1 MIQSSCKLTVL
12 FQNQFWVGIF
22 EDECEN
28 EYSVARV
35 VLGSEPTEA
44 QLYEFILKNYNKIP
58 FKKIQS
64 EAFSTQKKTNYKRL
78 QREVKKQQKE
88 VKKQQKEIGVGTKA
102 QNAIKL
108 QQESAKVERR
118 RKRKERKESDRDKMY
133 ELKQMKKKEKHKGH

>member
-12 FQNQFWVGIF
+12 FQNQFWVGTF
-22 EDECEN
+22 EGESEN

-35 VLGSEPTEA
+35 FLGSEPTEA
-44 QLYEFILKNYNKIP
+44 QLYEFILKNYNQIP
-58 FKKIQS
+58 FKKIKSQT
-64 EAFSTQKKTNYKRL
+64 FSTQKKTNYKRL

-88 VKKQQKEIGVGTKA
+88 KGMGTKA

-108 QQESAKVERR
+108 QYESAKVERR
-118 RKRKERKESDRDKMY
+118 KKRKESEHDKMY

>member
-44 QLYEFILKNYNKIP
+44 QLYEFILKNYNQIP

-64 EAFSTQKKTNYKRL
+64 ETFSTQKKTNYKRL

-88 VKKQQKEIGVGTKA
+88 IGVGTKA

-108 QQESAKVERR
+108 QHESAKVERR
-118 RKRKERKESDRDKMY
+118 RKRKEIKESKRDKMY

>member
-1 MIQSSCKLTVL
+1 MIQGSCKLTVF

-22 EDECEN
+22 EGESEN

-44 QLYEFILKNYNKIP
+44 QLYEFILKNYNQIP

-64 EAFSTQKKTNYKRL
+64 QIFSTQKKTNYKRL

-88 VKKQQKEIGVGTKA
+88 KGMGTKA

-108 QQESAKVERR
+108 QHESAKVERR
-118 RKRKERKESDRDKMY
+118 RKRKESERDKMY

>member
-22 EDECEN
+22 EGESEN

-35 VLGSEPTEA
+35 FLGSEPTEA
-44 QLYEFILKNYNKIP
+44 QLYEFILKNYNQIP
-58 FKKIQS
+58 FKKIKSQT
-64 EAFSTQKKTNYKRL
+64 FSTQKKTNYKRL

-88 VKKQQKEIGVGTKA
+88 KGMGTKA

-108 QQESAKVERR
+108 QHESAKVERR
-118 RKRKERKESDRDKMY
+118 KKRKERKESEHDKMY

>member
-1 MIQSSCKLTVL
+1 MIQGSCKLTVF

-22 EDECEN
+22 EGESEN

-44 QLYEFILKNYNKIP
+44 QLYEFILKNYNQIP

-64 EAFSTQKKTNYKRL
+64 QIFSTQKKTNYKRL

-88 VKKQQKEIGVGTKA
+88 KGMGTKA

-108 QQESAKVERR
+108 QHESAKVERR
-118 RKRKERKESDRDKMY
+118 RKRKESERDKMY
-133 ELKQMKKKEKHKGH
+133 ELKQMKKKEKYKGH